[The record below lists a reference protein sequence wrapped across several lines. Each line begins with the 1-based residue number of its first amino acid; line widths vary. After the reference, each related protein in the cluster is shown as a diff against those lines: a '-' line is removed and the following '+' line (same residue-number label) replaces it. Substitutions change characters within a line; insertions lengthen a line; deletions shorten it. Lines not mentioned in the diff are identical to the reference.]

1 MITVAFYLIASDDM
15 KKELDTTPL
24 LDILDRR
31 KSMQDAVVWARRAL
45 QRIRPGVYRR
55 STRWSIELSRVA
67 SKLINDSFLYSI
79 SLSTLK
85 YFLSFDLLK

>member
-1 MITVAFYLIASDDM
+1 MITVSFHLIVSDDM

-45 QRIRPGVYRR
+45 QRIRPGGYQR
-55 STRWSIELSRVA
+55 STQWSIELSRDA
-67 SKLINDSFLYSI
+67 SKTI
-79 SLSTLK
+79 
-85 YFLSFDLLK
+85 